1 MYQKIVAKFNN
12 ISFIIIAGLCA
23 LLPLIFL
30 PATAG
35 GVAMVKG
42 FILYIGVFLSVS
54 FWLVAQFIEGSLKIP
69 KSSAFLA
76 LGAWVVLS
84 LVSALTSV
92 NVSVSLWG
100 RGFVFDSF
108 ATSLVLALFVFMIAT
123 FAREQRKL
131 VKLFLITFSGSALT
145 VFLQFILYVSQRV
158 PFVSKYLAHVA
169 NQGTLVGS
177 WVDFTYFVT
186 FVFLLAL
193 LMYEVLIPKKFF
205 RVLSFVTMIVSLIA
219 LIFLNF
225 KTAWIITIASSL
237 IVFVYKSSVERSL
250 SSRIPKLADEET
262 VEPEKQQFPLMS
274 LISLLV
280 GLFFFLSNASIGS
293 SISQSAGISFND
305 IRPSF
310 GTTTSVMRSALYRD
324 PLFGA
329 GAGRYGDVWNMY
341 HPAAINNTLFW
352 NTPFETGFNLLGSIV
367 TTNGLLPTIALI
379 IVLVLSLIHGFKLFS
394 YQFADRF
401 TRFIAVASVVM
412 TLAFVMLFVF
422 ASPGIVLI
430 IFGFTYVGMLFGVS
444 SLVGKTKVASI
455 EYLKDPRLSFFAI
468 LLLVVASMAG
478 FSAVYFTGN
487 KFASIVFYN
496 KAVSSSSVESAEKY
510 LNKAISL
517 SNSDVYWRARTLL
530 YTNQFSTLAETESPD
545 KTQLQ
550 TLFTQAE
557 QSAQAAV
564 SLDKNSSTAWLNLSQ
579 VYQLVADSSS
589 ADALK
594 NASQAS
600 LEAQKRNPNNPLFNL
615 NNARISLIAK
625 DSQAALSEIEK
636 ALALKADYLDAFIF
650 RGQIAQAAGDTQAVK
665 NELLKYV
672 SIAPY
677 DEQGFTLLGNS
688 YIVLKDYPS
697 ALSAFMQARRINPN
711 NANTY
716 LSYIGTLE
724 LNGDKTKAVEE
735 LQAFKKQFPTVEGV
749 DDQIKRIQSSVTVPT
764 TTTLPAAPASKKK

>member
-12 ISFIIIAGLCA
+12 LSFIIIAGLCA
-23 LLPLIFL
+23 FLPLIFL
-30 PATAG
+30 PANAG
-35 GVAMVKG
+35 GVGMVKG
-42 FILYIGVFLSVS
+42 FILYLGVFLSVS
-54 FWLVAQFIEGSLKIP
+54 FWLVSQFIEGSLKIP

-76 LGAWVVLS
+76 LGAWVALS

-131 VKLFLITFSGSALT
+131 VKLFLVTFAGSALT
-145 VFLQFILYVSQRV
+145 VFLQFILYVSQKT
-158 PFVSKYLAHVA
+158 PFVAKYLAHVA

-205 RVLSFVTMIVSLIA
+205 KVLSFVTMIVSLIA
-219 LIFLNF
+219 LVFLNF
-225 KTAWIITIASSL
+225 KTAWIIAIASSL
-237 IVFVYKSSVERSL
+237 VVFVYKSSVERSL
-250 SSRIPKLADEET
+250 SARIPKLMSEEG
-262 VEPEKQQFPLMS
+262 VEEKQKFPLMS

-280 GLFFFLSNASIGS
+280 GLFFFLSNASIGA
-293 SISQSAGISFND
+293 SISSSAGISFND
-305 IRPSF
+305 VRPSF
-310 GTTTSVMRSALYRD
+310 LTTTSVMRSALYRD

-329 GAGRYGDVWNMY
+329 GAGRYADIWNLY
-341 HPAAINNTLFW
+341 HPTAINTTLFW
-352 NTPFETGFNLLGSIV
+352 NTPFETGFSLLGSILA
-367 TTNGLLPTIALI
+367 TNGILPTLALI
-379 IVLVLSLIHGFKLFS
+379 IVLVLSLIHGFKLFN

-401 TRFIAVASVVM
+401 TRFIAVTSLIM
-412 TLAFVMLFVF
+412 TLAFVTLFVF

-430 IFGFTYVGMLFGVS
+430 IFGFTYIGMLFGVS
-444 SLVGKTKVASI
+444 SLVGKTQVYSI
-455 EYLKDPRLSFFAI
+455 DYLKDPRLSFFAI

-478 FSAVYFTGN
+478 FSAAYFTGN
-487 KFASIVFYN
+487 KFASIVLYN
-496 KAVSSSSVESAEKY
+496 KAVSAPSIESAESY

-530 YTNQFSTLAETESPD
+530 YTNQFTALVAKENPD

-557 QSAQAAV
+557 QSAQAVVA
-564 SLDKNSSTAWLNLSQ
+564 LDKNSSTAWLNLSQ
-579 VYQLVADSSS
+579 VYQLIADSTTV
-589 ADALK
+589 DALK
-594 NASQAS
+594 NATQSAQ
-600 LEAQKRNPNNPLFNL
+600 EAQKRNPNNPLFNL
-615 NNARISLIAK
+615 NNARIDLIKK
-625 DSQAALSEIEK
+625 DSAAALAEIEK
-636 ALALKADYLDAFIF
+636 ALVLKKDYLDAFIF
-650 RGQIAQAAGDTQAVK
+650 RGQIAQSAGDSQAIK

-672 SIAPY
+672 AVAPY
-677 DEQGFTLLGNS
+677 DEQGFILLGNS
-688 YIVLKDYPS
+688 YISLKDYSS
-697 ALSAFMQARRINPN
+697 ALSAFMQARRLNPN

-735 LQAFKKQFPTVEGV
+735 LQSFKKQFPTVEGV
-749 DDQIKRIQSSVTVPT
+749 DDQIKRIQSSVSAPT
-764 TTTLPAAPASKKK
+764 TTTVPALPAPKKK